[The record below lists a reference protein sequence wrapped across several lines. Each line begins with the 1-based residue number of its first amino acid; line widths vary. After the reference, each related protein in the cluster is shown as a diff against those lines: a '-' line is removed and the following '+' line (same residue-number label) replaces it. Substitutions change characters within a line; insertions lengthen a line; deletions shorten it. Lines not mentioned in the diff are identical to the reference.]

1 MNVMKTLFTRQ
12 FRRQIQYVI
21 QIVVLLGPLTF
32 SSVVAANEKDEA
44 YLLGVGDVINVTVY
58 GEPELSVLRQK
69 ITLEGGVTFPLIGN
83 LIVKG
88 LTVQQL
94 GVQLTEKYKEGF
106 LKRPTITVSI
116 AEYRPYYVNGE
127 VRRPGAYPYIEG
139 LTIRKAIMIAGG
151 MSERGTESKLKLLAE
166 NSKESKSVD
175 DIDAPLR
182 AGDIVIVGASLF

>member
-1 MNVMKTLFTRQ
+1 MKTLFTRQ